1 MQYHYLIA
9 GLPDI
14 QLDETKDIPTMEALK
29 ADLENALSAEDLKLL
44 HLIYAKFD
52 NQNLLSYL
60 NDKDAELNPLGLF
73 ASEDW
78 KDLTMFGESELPM
91 ENRPFPYMY
100 RFSAQYKDDNASFEG
115 ISANDYLSSL
125 YYEYAMQSD
134 NKFLQDWFEFNL
146 NINNLLTAIACRK
159 HGFDAQQFILGDNEA
174 AQLLR
179 KSNAHDFGLKSVFDQ
194 VDAVMRIAE
203 ESNLLAREK
212 QIDELKWNWLEEN
225 TFFNYF
231 TIERVLSF
239 VLRCELI
246 NRWKPLTQEK
256 GTQVFREML
265 YELKEGVSFEER

>member
-14 QLDETKDIPTMEALK
+14 QLDEAKDVPTMETLK
-29 ADLENALSAEDLKLL
+29 ADLENALSAEDLDLL

-52 NQNLLSYL
+52 NQNLLSYIR
-60 NDKDAELNPLGLF
+60 NKDAELNPLGLF
-73 ASEDW
+73 TSEDW
-78 KDLTMFGESELPM
+78 KDLTMFGETELPT

-100 RFSAQYKDDNASFEG
+100 QFYEQYKDDNASFGG
-115 ISANDYLSSL
+115 ISADDYLSGL
-125 YYEYAMQSD
+125 YYEYAMQNN
-134 NKFLQDWFEFNL
+134 NKFLHDWFEFNL

-159 HGFDAQQFILGDNEA
+159 HGFDTQQFVIGDNET

-179 KSNAHDFGLKSVFDQ
+179 KSSAHDFGLKSVFDQ

-203 ESNLLAREK
+203 ETNLLTREK

-231 TIERVLSF
+231 TIERILSF
-239 VLRCELI
+239 VLRCELV

-265 YELKEGVSFEER
+265 SELKEGVSFEE